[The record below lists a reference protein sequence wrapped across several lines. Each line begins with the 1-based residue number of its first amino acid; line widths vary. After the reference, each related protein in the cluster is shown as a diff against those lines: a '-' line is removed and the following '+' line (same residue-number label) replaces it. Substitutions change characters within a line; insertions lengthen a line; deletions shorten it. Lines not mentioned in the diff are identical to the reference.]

1 MLQSVRSSGSYN
13 RSIVRMKTNG
23 PGLFRKITSAGLV
36 SLLFFSILP
45 GRCMSAYPTTN
56 VIQRTFLI
64 RFGNSQGTAFTI
76 DRAGRQYL
84 VTARHVLEGIKT
96 GESINV
102 WHEKQWKPIGVNV
115 IGVGE
120 GDVDVIVLACGEQVS
135 PTHPLKAD
143 GAGLIIGQQAYFL
156 GFPFGLDS
164 GGQEINRGLPIPFV
178 KSGVISA
185 FSFGNSNKI
194 YVDAHVNEGFSG
206 GPLVFSPQ
214 GHPNVLHVTGV
225 VVAYPTRSQPV
236 VDAQGKHIGYA
247 RENPGLVLAIDIK
260 HVVELIDANPVG
272 FKLPADT
279 R

>member
-1 MLQSVRSSGSYN
+1 
-13 RSIVRMKTNG
+13 
-23 PGLFRKITSAGLV
+23 
-36 SLLFFSILP
+36 
-45 GRCMSAYPTTN
+45 MSAYPTTN

-64 RFGNSQGTAFTI
+64 RFGNSRGTAFTI

-247 RENPGLVLAIDIK
+247 RENPGLVLAIAIK

>member
-1 MLQSVRSSGSYN
+1 
-13 RSIVRMKTNG
+13 
-23 PGLFRKITSAGLV
+23 
-36 SLLFFSILP
+36 
-45 GRCMSAYPTTN
+45 MSAYPTTN

-156 GFPFGLDS
+156 G
-164 GGQEINRGLPIPFV
+164 
-178 KSGVISA
+178 
-185 FSFGNSNKI
+185 
-194 YVDAHVNEGFSG
+194 
-206 GPLVFSPQ
+206 
-214 GHPNVLHVTGV
+214 
-225 VVAYPTRSQPV
+225 AYPYRS
-236 VDAQGKHIGYA
+236 
-247 RENPGLVLAIDIK
+247 
-260 HVVELIDANPVG
+260 
-272 FKLPADT
+272 
-279 R
+279 